1 MALLPPAQRFPAG
14 IHLEGVG
21 GEKKSLH
28 DLHWPT
34 VYRLLF
40 QLPNLVLKT
49 LCMTFPVT
57 P

>member
-14 IHLEGVG
+14 IHLGGV